1 MRACWLA
8 RRAGLRQRLAARP
21 EWLAGASAVCL
32 PPARSP
38 PTPVPSPSVHP
49 SAAGKDGGFDVNRLM
64 EMADEAEEEEWEEG
78 TGSQQDRERER
89 KEAL

>member
-1 MRACWLA
+1 M
-8 RRAGLRQRLAARP
+8 
-21 EWLAGASAVCL
+21 
-32 PPARSP
+32 
-38 PTPVPSPSVHP
+38 PSPSVHP